1 MVMCVGF
8 TAAKPSAGVCV
19 NHQGVPSFALAG
31 KPPTRGKGLTF
42 CEEYRGETC
51 CDAKTT
57 DNVRRVAA
65 HMQLGGFKTKCRE
78 VSDVER
84 PRTGHPTD
92 RDPDPNPNHVRR
104 LTTSHSSSQAWTQ
117 LECSICDARA
127 GITRKTK
134 VCAHQCDA
142 IYRACKDEYFTE
154 DKLQRLTPC
163 RSSDTICTKLGDWD
177 DDMGGARMCEDAG
190 YEVVSAGKS
199 KADGTWCF
207 DGSDVPKAGSGQRS
221 SARTK
226 DKKRRGGKK
235 SGAAMDAEE
244 IAKSGFYLLLAAAL
258 CVGYYAVRAY
268 AGNRSGGSHSAAR
281 MAARM
286 AAEARAQRASAYA
299 KAGHML

>member
-1 MVMCVGF
+1 M
-8 TAAKPSAGVCV
+8 
-19 NHQGVPSFALAG
+19 
-31 KPPTRGKGLTF
+31 
-42 CEEYRGETC
+42 
-51 CDAKTT
+51 
-57 DNVRRVAA
+57 
-65 HMQLGGFKTKCRE
+65 
-78 VSDVER
+78 
-84 PRTGHPTD
+84 
-92 RDPDPNPNHVRR
+92 
-104 LTTSHSSSQAWTQ
+104 
-117 LECSICDARA
+117 ECSICDARA

-281 MAARM
+281 MAA
-286 AAEARAQRASAYA
+286 EARAQRASAYA

>member
-1 MVMCVGF
+1 
-8 TAAKPSAGVCV
+8 
-19 NHQGVPSFALAG
+19 
-31 KPPTRGKGLTF
+31 
-42 CEEYRGETC
+42 
-51 CDAKTT
+51 
-57 DNVRRVAA
+57 
-65 HMQLGGFKTKCRE
+65 
-78 VSDVER
+78 
-84 PRTGHPTD
+84 
-92 RDPDPNPNHVRR
+92 
-104 LTTSHSSSQAWTQ
+104 

-177 DDMGGARMCEDAG
+177 DDMGGAQMCEDAG

-199 KADGTWCF
+199 KADGVWCF